1 MDRATNGRES
11 TEGGAGTHH
20 ALERERFRLAIRISK
35 ALATP
40 MTVLGFLWLVL
51 LVLDL
56 TRGLSPLLSRLSYLI
71 WGLFVLQ
78 FLIEFVIAPRKVTYL
93 RHNWLT
99 AVALLLPAAR
109 LLRALRAVRALGALR
124 GARLVRVV
132 STANRGMRAL
142 GRIMGRRG
150 FGYVASLTLLVTV
163 AGAAGMFA
171 FERDV
176 VGSGLDSFGSA
187 LWWTAMT
194 LTTMGTDYFPKSPE
208 GRLLCL
214 LLATYGFA
222 VFGYVTATVA
232 SFFVARDADTDEGD
246 IAGARQLEGLRHE
259 VAELRRALDG
269 LTSRLGER
277 VADRPSDG

>member
-93 RHNWLT
+93 LHNWLT

-246 IAGARQLEGLRHE
+246 IAGARQLEGLCHE

>member
-11 TEGGAGTHH
+11 TEGGARTHH

>member
-1 MDRATNGRES
+1 MNDDALNRRGPEETKPARP
-11 TEGGAGTHH
+11 GA
-20 ALERERFRLAIRISK
+20 LDRERTRLALRISR
-35 ALATP
+35 ALSKP
-40 MTVLGFLWLVL
+40 MTVLGFVWLVL

-56 TRGLSPLLSRLSYLI
+56 TRGLSPFLSRVNYVI
-71 WGLFVLQ
+71 WGLFVVQ
-78 FLIEFVIAPRKVTYL
+78 FLVEFIVAPRKSTYL

-99 AVALLLPAAR
+99 AVALILPAAR
-109 LLRALRAVRALGALR
+109 VLRTVRALRALRALR

-132 STANRGMRAL
+132 STANRGMRTL

-150 FGYVASLTLLVTV
+150 AGYVVSLTLVITV
-163 AGAAGMFA
+163 AGAAGMYA

-176 VGSGLDSFGSA
+176 VGTGIGSFGAA

-194 LTTMGTDYFPKSPE
+194 LTTMGTDYFPKSAE

-232 SFFVARDADTDEGD
+232 SFFVARDADTDTGE
-246 IAGARQLEGLRHE
+246 IAGARQLEGLTRE
-259 VAELRRALDG
+259 VAELRRALET
-269 LTSRLGER
+269 LSSRLG
-277 VADRPSDG
+277 

>member
-1 MDRATNGRES
+1 MDRVTNGRES
-11 TEGGAGTHH
+11 TESGPRTRR

-40 MTVLGFLWLVL
+40 MTVLGFVWLVL

-56 TRGLSPLLSRLSYLI
+56 TRGLSPLLSRLNYLI
-71 WGLFVLQ
+71 WGMFVLQ

-132 STANRGMRAL
+132 SSANRGMRAL

-150 FGYVASLTLLVTV
+150 FGYVASLTALVTI
-163 AGAAGMFA
+163 AGAAGMYA

-176 VGSGLDSFGSA
+176 VGSGVDSFGSA

-246 IAGARQLEGLRHE
+246 IAGARQLEGLRQE
-259 VAELRRALDG
+259 VVELRRALDG

-277 VADRPSDG
+277 VADRPSAG

>member
-40 MTVLGFLWLVL
+40 MTVLGFQWLVL

-187 LWWTAMT
+187 LGWTAMT